1 MYIGDNILSLKLVT
15 PNDVMYGI
23 AKKFRKA
30 RLDLNLTQTGLSN
43 KSGVSLGSLKRFE
56 NKGKISLES
65 LLKLALTL
73 GLLDEFNDLLLEK
86 NINNYNIKLDTLIK
100 MNKKRKRGRLK

>member
-1 MYIGDNILSLKLVT
+1 MT
-15 PNDVMYGI
+15 PNEVMLGI

-30 RLDLNLTQTGLSN
+30 RLSLNLTQTGLSA

-73 GLLDEFNDLLLEK
+73 GLLDEFNDLILDK
-86 NINNYNIKLDTLIK
+86 NIKNHNIKLDTLIN
-100 MNKKRKRGRLK
+100 MNKKRKRGRIK